1 MSTLESYTDYVLTPL
16 SLEEHLRQTTG
27 QSLASW
33 TIGPAA
39 KTPEEIEAGN
49 VLRERYLVP
58 YVMTTSQYKARI
70 LDQGHGVPVPP
81 IRGIP
86 VLLDVGELASEEDN
100 TFIRWVNKARLL
112 SSINALRAGAD
123 KADVRLERKFR
134 YDFGILRAKGQLRV
148 MFRTKY
154 ATAVPMVASPH
165 RASVVDSHA
174 APIAGV
180 KHERSQV
187 DPDCGA

>member
-1 MSTLESYTDYVLTPL
+1 M
-16 SLEEHLRQTTG
+16 
-27 QSLASW
+27 
-33 TIGPAA
+33 
-39 KTPEEIEAGN
+39 
-49 VLRERYLVP
+49 
-58 YVMTTSQYKARI
+58 
-70 LDQGHGVPVPP
+70 
-81 IRGIP
+81 
-86 VLLDVGELASEEDN
+86 
-100 TFIRWVNKARLL
+100 

-180 KHERSQV
+180 KRERSQV
-187 DPDCGA
+187 DPDRGAQKYPQHMSNLAEGVSRTPMRYQT